1 MATAVKRAIV
11 LVLSKENIRPL
22 ITKEI
27 SPKKGIVMAMYIGTL
42 SETHNGLTKTVDSK
56 PIEAENIE
64 HAEKKLLTRLANCC
78 LPVFLAVQMGT
89 VKLSVREDNSTSITA

>member
-27 SPKKGIVMAMYIGTL
+27 SPKKGIVMAKYIGTL
-42 SETHNGLTKTVDSK
+42 IGHGVKVDSN
-56 PIEAENIE
+56 PVEAINKAN
-64 HAEKKLLTRLANCC
+64 AEEILVSRLFKVN
-78 LPVFLAVQMGT
+78 PLAVIELSFGIL
-89 VKLSVREDNSTSITA
+89 KLEVREDNSTSITA